1 MCAYIY
7 IYIYIYICIC
17 ICIYIYICVCVCA
30 CLYILYIYICV
41 CVCAFIYLEIYTPP
55 IHVQHRGYQIWNLS
69 TVAANWSSRQAA
81 QAPEPSEDSE
91 DAKLSVRCPKFR
103 MGFFF
108 PLAFDGMGWKWLVSV
123 LLQKFSLQ
131 FRQKRWTWMD
141 LNGATEMLHYLGLV
155 WCTFRSPGEKA
166 CMTKSTAIYGK
177 NGG

>member
-1 MCAYIY
+1 MYVYNYVYIIIYVFICICVCAYIY
-7 IYIYIYICIC
+7 IYTYAYAYIY
-17 ICIYIYICVCVCA
+17 VCVCA
-30 CLYILYIYICV
+30 CLYILYIYIYM

-108 PLAFDGMGWKWLVSV
+108 RWHLMEWVENGWFRCCCRNSV
-123 LLQKFSLQ
+123 YSVARK
-131 FRQKRWTWMD
+131 
-141 LNGATEMLHYLGLV
+141 
-155 WCTFRSPGEKA
+155 
-166 CMTKSTAIYGK
+166 
-177 NGG
+177 GGHGWI